1 LEIFIKQKKNGI
13 EHNLLELVPSRNYEH
28 NYREENLIDVLV
40 PRFNDRIFGK
50 ILQPRLKNPF
60 IRANLD
66 ELGSNTWELNDKKKS
81 VTDIINLMTDKFSEE
96 NDIENRIVVF
106 IQNLYKNGFIKFI
119 NIKQEI
125 ENV

>member
-40 PRFNDRIFGK
+40 PRFNDKIFGK

-66 ELGSNTWELNDKKKS
+66 ELGSNTWELIDEKKS

>member
-1 LEIFIKQKKNGI
+1 
-13 EHNLLELVPSRNYEH
+13 LELVPSRNYEH

-40 PRFNDRIFGK
+40 PRFNDKIFGK

-66 ELGSNTWELNDKKKS
+66 ELGSNTWELIDEKKS

>member
-1 LEIFIKQKKNGI
+1 MEKFIKQKKNGI
-13 EHNLLELVPSRNYEH
+13 EHNLLELVPSRNYDH
-28 NYREENLIDVLV
+28 NYREDNLIDVLV
-40 PRFNDRIFGK
+40 PRFNDKIFGK

-66 ELGSNTWELNDKKKS
+66 ELGSNTWELIDGEKS
-81 VTDIINLMTDKFSEE
+81 VTDIINLMTEKFTEE